1 LSVGQ
6 VYTYTYLF
14 KHTTMKTTSKSIIIA
29 LLVIGLFFTTTSKA
43 QTTSANTWQFSIG
56 PDGGI
61 PTGDA
66 RAGSNFAFA
75 GTARIQYGLSN
86 SFAITLTSGAYHFF
100 PIDMPGTNIK
110 YQSYGEVPIKAGAK
124 VFYAPNLYLGAEAGA
139 MLEFLDSGAGPT
151 RFLLSP
157 ALGYASQHWD
167 VAFHYESATSTVPH
181 DHFGIVALRVA
192 YGFGL

>member
-1 LSVGQ
+1 
-6 VYTYTYLF
+6 
-14 KHTTMKTTSKSIIIA
+14 MKTTLKTIIIA
-29 LLVIGLFFTTTSKA
+29 STLATLFFTTTSKA

-61 PTGDA
+61 PTGNA
-66 RAGSNFAFA
+66 RFGSNFAFA

-110 YQSYGEVPIKAGAK
+110 YQSYGEVPIKAGIKAFF
-124 VFYAPNLYLGAEAGA
+124 VPNLYVGAEAGA
-139 MLEFLDSGAGPT
+139 MLEATDSGAGPT
-151 RFLLSP
+151 RLLLSP

-167 VAFHYESATSTVPH
+167 FAVHYESASTSLPNS
-181 DHFGIVALRVA
+181 HFGIVALRVA